1 VDEPSIGAVVP
12 LAVLVVLVGGGVWT
26 LVVQRL
32 RGRAPPS
39 GLDAIAAFGLLM
51 WTASAVSLP
60 LLRARSGDWLGEPDL
75 LVAIA
80 GTASG
85 ALASAAFCLARAPR
99 QWLGIQGA
107 APRWW
112 AAAVAVVPAF
122 LLASAGWVT
131 LLEAIGV
138 AVEPQQLV
146 GLVEATD
153 QPAALALALVY
164 GAVGA
169 PLTEELL
176 FRGLL
181 LGVLRERL
189 GARTAVLLQG
199 ALFGVIHGTDPA
211 AIVPLA
217 GLGVV
222 LGALR
227 VRSGSLGPSVLTHA
241 VNNAVALGLA
251 VAAPELL

>member
-1 VDEPSIGAVVP
+1 MSDGSLGEALP
-12 LAVLVVLVGGGVWT
+12 LAALVVLVGVGVWA
-26 LVVQRL
+26 LVVQRV
-32 RGRAPPS
+32 RGKTPPS
-39 GLDAIAAFGLLM
+39 GLDAVAAFGVLM

-60 LLRARSGDWLGEPDL
+60 LLRARSGDWLGDPDL
-75 LVAIA
+75 LVAIV

-85 ALASAAFCLARAPR
+85 AVASAIFCLARAPR
-99 QWLGIQGA
+99 RWLGIQGA
-107 APRWW
+107 QARWW
-112 AAAVAVVPAF
+112 AVALAVVPAF
-122 LLASAGWVT
+122 LVASAGWVT
-131 LLEAIGV
+131 LLEALGV
-138 AVEPQQLV
+138 SVEPQQLV

-153 QPAALALALVY
+153 QPALLALALAY
-164 GAVGA
+164 GAIGA

-181 LGVLRERL
+181 LGVLRDRL
-189 GARTAVLLQG
+189 GVWPAVLLQG

-217 GLGVV
+217 ALGVA

-227 VRSGSLGPSVLTHA
+227 VRSDSLGPAVFTHA

-251 VAAPELL
+251 VAMPEIL